1 MNVKKST
8 EWVVAKRGVDGADSS
23 MARYS
28 KGDEAAFVELY
39 DAIAPRL
46 LGFLRK
52 ATRDDVTAED
62 LMQQTLLQI
71 HRERGSFIPG
81 ARVIPWASTIARRLM
96 IDSTRRR
103 RVEQRLFSD
112 APADDEGM
120 TYEPAAL
127 TATAEDLLHA
137 RQLEGRVQGR
147 LHALP
152 EAQRTAYQL
161 LQQEGLSLKEAAEV
175 LGTSVT
181 AVKLRAHRAYEAL
194 RAVLRYETRPQ
205 SFLRPS
211 TKSTRRSVA
220 IRNFRSLPP

>member
-23 MARYS
+23 MERYS

-52 ATRDDVTAED
+52 ATRDDVRAED

-81 ARVIPWASTIARRLM
+81 ARVMPWAFAIARRLM
-96 IDSTRRR
+96 IDSARRR

-211 TKSTRRSVA
+211 TKSTRRSGA
-220 IRNFRSLPP
+220 IRNVRPIHP

>member
-1 MNVKKST
+1 MNVEKRT
-8 EWVVAKRGVDGADSS
+8 DRIVAKPDVDGADAA
-23 MARYS
+23 MERYS
-28 KGDEAAFVELY
+28 NGDNAAFAELY

-52 ATRDDVTAED
+52 ATRDDRDAED

-81 ARVIPWASTIARRLM
+81 ARVTPWASTIARRLM

-112 APADDEGM
+112 APADDDRM
-120 TYEPAAL
+120 THELTTAA
-127 TATAEDLLHA
+127 AAEDLLLA
-137 RQLEGRVQGR
+137 SRLEGRIQER
-147 LHALP
+147 LDALP
-152 EAQRTAYQL
+152 ETQRTAYQL
-161 LQQEGLSLKEAAEV
+161 LQQKGLSLKEAAEV

-194 RAVLRYETRPQ
+194 RAVVRYETRP
-205 SFLRPS
+205 
-211 TKSTRRSVA
+211 
-220 IRNFRSLPP
+220 